1 MADLQS
7 TVCFCAALEL
17 AVPRPNAFYRLP
29 LPLEYITPLLA
40 RHQNGLPAKYEQGLR
55 PSMHYC
61 KREPIIHFPTL
72 WVRQIITAE
81 MIDDNVNIKDTTI
94 SFLYLHYISVLT
106 TN

>member
-17 AVPRPNAFYRLP
+17 AVPQPNAFYRLP

-40 RHQNGLPAKYEQGLR
+40 RHQHGLPAKYEQGLR
-55 PSMHYC
+55 PGMHYC

-72 WVRQIITAE
+72 WVRQIMTAE
-81 MIDDNVNIKDTTI
+81 MIDDNVNEKILQYFSI
-94 SFLYLHYISVLT
+94 FALHQYF
-106 TN
+106 NN